1 MDLELGDRVV
11 LRSLAGTVRFIG
23 ETQFA
28 AGIWIGVELDEPLGK
43 NDGSVKGVRYFELS
57 EGRKGRM
64 YGIFSRR
71 EGIYKNSAPNSQQF
85 QDPDT
90 TNSNSSDPERLKK
103 IIGRLEV
110 KLKSVNDK
118 CISFEKE
125 LGLRSKEL
133 EKVQFLEE
141 QLEKLTLGRDEAE
154 QRNDSLIF
162 ELESLTIAHESA
174 LKELNDYKEEI
185 LIRRKADVDVN
196 TDQIESVESD
206 ALIKQNRLLTVA
218 LQKLQSDLTEIQKQC
233 NGLKNS
239 NEELQTQ
246 AETYLRTI
254 SALESK
260 LFETT
265 KTLDE
270 LKQHF
275 SANSNSNNIIESLT
289 TENHQLSTELDCLK
303 SELLKLKQTQ
313 LADEELEA
321 LYKEVESELNSQ
333 IAKLQET
340 LSTDESIINALK
352 ENNKTLKNEL
362 QSLQNKSGQYSQEMS
377 PEVEELQAELTSLQL
392 RNNELQFQNEVSS
405 AKLSHLKVDNK
416 VELLSQIKII
426 YLRDQLL
433 SQDAVSICTSQLILF
448 IYYAM
453 IKYDAG
459 VTYLKEKINLDLL
472 LESVKNSHP
481 IKVQLS
487 LLENAD
493 ITLSDPRVLF
503 TAIQM
508 FLEASVERLLS
519 DTEQLSKESDQ
530 QRIRSLY
537 NTFHTINTFVTT
549 KLEELYEFNG
559 TLKSDVNLFS
569 IYVHFATSV
578 LSLQEKPNELSVCL
592 EEIKQIPVDM
602 LENKERNTSVE
613 KNVIQSQAQVEVLQ
627 QTISEKDQIIQDL
640 ILKIEVLESKYARNK
655 EMEGSLSSLKN
666 ELLEVKSR
674 NSSLQDELVNME
686 AEYQQYRNN
695 REQEIKNANNLFH
708 TKALNNIQSL
718 RENNDKLSLIA
729 EISDLQRII
738 LRKEQESRLKLSI
751 PLFDTHRKQFSSRN
765 MFNDFNN
772 MANILSTCIELADPI
787 ISNEF
792 TSIRKHRLAKLKET
806 HELCVTYTYEM
817 LKGEY

>member
-1 MDLELGDRVV
+1 M
-11 LRSLAGTVRFIG
+11 
-23 ETQFA
+23 
-28 AGIWIGVELDEPLGK
+28 
-43 NDGSVKGVRYFELS
+43 
-57 EGRKGRM
+57 
-64 YGIFSRR
+64 
-71 EGIYKNSAPNSQQF
+71 
-85 QDPDT
+85 
-90 TNSNSSDPERLKK
+90 
-103 IIGRLEV
+103 
-110 KLKSVNDK
+110 
-118 CISFEKE
+118 
-125 LGLRSKEL
+125 
-133 EKVQFLEE
+133 
-141 QLEKLTLGRDEAE
+141 
-154 QRNDSLIF
+154 
-162 ELESLTIAHESA
+162 
-174 LKELNDYKEEI
+174 
-185 LIRRKADVDVN
+185 
-196 TDQIESVESD
+196 
-206 ALIKQNRLLTVA
+206 
-218 LQKLQSDLTEIQKQC
+218 
-233 NGLKNS
+233 
-239 NEELQTQ
+239 
-246 AETYLRTI
+246 
-254 SALESK
+254 
-260 LFETT
+260 
-265 KTLDE
+265 
-270 LKQHF
+270 
-275 SANSNSNNIIESLT
+275 
-289 TENHQLSTELDCLK
+289 
-303 SELLKLKQTQ
+303 
-313 LADEELEA
+313 
-321 LYKEVESELNSQ
+321 
-333 IAKLQET
+333 
-340 LSTDESIINALK
+340 
-352 ENNKTLKNEL
+352 
-362 QSLQNKSGQYSQEMS
+362 
-377 PEVEELQAELTSLQL
+377 
-392 RNNELQFQNEVSS
+392 
-405 AKLSHLKVDNK
+405 
-416 VELLSQIKII
+416 
-426 YLRDQLL
+426 
-433 SQDAVSICTSQLILF
+433 
-448 IYYAM
+448 
-453 IKYDAG
+453 
-459 VTYLKEKINLDLL
+459 
-472 LESVKNSHP
+472 
-481 IKVQLS
+481 
-487 LLENAD
+487 
-493 ITLSDPRVLF
+493 
-503 TAIQM
+503 
-508 FLEASVERLLS
+508 S
-519 DTEQLSKESDQ
+519 DTEHLSKESDQ